1 MGCKQPAGGEV
12 GITAWSFVMYA
23 TRFCPFCSWARQLLS
38 QKGWEYEKIAVDWDP
53 AKRVEMVEKAGRPI
67 VTQIWIGATYIGG
80 CDELLTLERSGQ
92 LDALV
97 IGASDE

>member
-12 GITAWSFVMYA
+12 AMTARSIVMYA
-23 TRFCPFCSWARQLLS
+23 TRFCPFWSWARQLLS
-38 QKGWEYEKIAVDWDP
+38 QKGWEYEEIAVDWDP

-67 VTQIWIGATYIGG
+67 VPQIWISATYIGG

>member
-12 GITAWSFVMYA
+12 AMIAWSIVMYA
-23 TRFCPFCSWARQLLS
+23 TRLCPFCSRARQLLS
-38 QKGWEYEKIAVDWDP
+38 QKGWEYEEIVVDRDP
-53 AKRVEMVEKAGRPI
+53 AKRVEMVEKTGRLTVP
-67 VTQIWIGATYIGG
+67 QILIGSTYIGG
-80 CDELLTLERSGQ
+80 CDELLTLERYGQ